1 MKVAQWENEQS
12 RADDPKARSLYS
24 SSFYYLNPSILKG
37 GDDERTQ
44 MKLDRH
50 YRFSPQCGFQ
60 SANMNQTTLTNE
72 TALPQNWGS
81 PPQVKASTVERSSG
95 LARRSSAM
103 SDRQSAHGGV
113 NTWPRPHAITISPTA
128 GKISV

>member
-1 MKVAQWENEQS
+1 MFNVEGNYEVGREVSQNPRRDTAKDEGGAMGNEQS

-50 YRFSPQCGFQ
+50 YRLSPQCGFQ
-60 SANMNQTTLTNE
+60 SANMNLTTLTNLTNLTNE
-72 TALPQNWGS
+72 TALP
-81 PPQVKASTVERSSG
+81 
-95 LARRSSAM
+95 
-103 SDRQSAHGGV
+103 
-113 NTWPRPHAITISPTA
+113 
-128 GKISV
+128 